1 MTISR
6 VLITGGA
13 GFVGTNI
20 ANKLINDGHEVIII
34 DDLSSSHRESVNYK
48 AIFVEGSIVDEK
60 ALAKCFN
67 YKPDYVIHLAALF
80 ANQNSVDNP
89 SNDLNINGL
98 GILKILEWSKN
109 TGVKKVVYTSSSCV
123 YGNKAVMQESD
134 LDFHPETPYAITKL
148 LGERYAKFW
157 STHHNLDIAI
167 VRLFNVYG
175 PGDFPGVYRS
185 VVPNF
190 IRLALNGDPLLIT
203 GSGNETRDFCYIDDT
218 VNGICL
224 ALFNQTK
231 PCDIFNIATGN
242 TSSIIEIANFINSY
256 CNNSSKI
263 QFTDRR
269 KWDGVVSRQAD
280 INKISSVLGYKPEI
294 KIIDG
299 LRKTCDWLISLES

>member
-34 DDLSSSHRESVNYK
+34 DDLSSSHKESVNYK

-109 TGVKKVVYTSSSCV
+109 MGVKKVVYTSSSCV

-190 IRLALNGDPLLIT
+190 IKLALNGDPLIIT

-224 ALFNQTK
+224 SLFNQTK
-231 PCDIFNIATGN
+231 PCDIFNIATGS

-263 QFTDRR
+263 QFMDRR

-280 INKISSVLGYKPEI
+280 INKISSVLGYKSEI

>member
-148 LGERYAKFW
+148 LGEHYAKFW

-280 INKISSVLGYKPEI
+280 INKISSELGYKPEI